1 VVFGYF
7 SGDLSWL
14 IRRARVYLYWAA
26 IARLAF
32 HYFGDVKMQLS
43 KEKHDHIDCPKAG
56 KSDRLDR
63 KYRWLKW
70 LFPIAGLVSLIWF
83 LIRVVPKPSRATY
96 PCQRFA
102 FPLASGFVTWILGLG
117 AWAVAFRKAKV
128 SFGRRQYAI
137 GLVCLAVSVGA
148 LWLAVS
154 IGSDDWAMADE
165 PEALSPIGE
174 ATGIY
179 PGRVVWVHDPEA
191 TDWDG
196 PGDGHPW
203 ESSHTSLPRVSGMI
217 SRSIQEL
224 TGADSDAGAWEKLF
238 KYFNKKRGKGGA
250 GYKKGE
256 KIVIKVNFVGFIWL
270 HGGVNPDNYNLET
283 KSDYMNTSPQM
294 LIALLRQ
301 LVKMVGVKESDI
313 AIFDSLAYFSNEYYD
328 IFREEFPN
336 LRCIDHTGK
345 FGRIKSRE
353 SSVPLYWSS
362 KPEGNKQDY
371 APVCFAEADY
381 IINFANLK
389 AHTGAGVTLCA
400 KNHYGSLVRW
410 PAEKGYFDMHKNA
423 FAKKEGIYRPLV
435 DLMGHSDIGGKTVLY
450 LIDGLYCGIH
460 PVDMDKGPRRWK
472 SYPFNGDWTSSL
484 LASQDPVAIDSVGFD
499 FLREEYEE
507 HPRKLGVDDFLH
519 EAALADNP
527 PSGTF
532 YDPDHSG
539 DVKRLASLGVHE
551 HWNNPKDKKYSRN
564 SGKGKGI
571 ELVAVTPTGEAEKQG
586 IIAAGAKVEKLA
598 GGFKFTE
605 GPAVDGEGNVFF
617 TDQPNNRIHKWSVD
631 GKLSIF
637 HEKPGRANGLYFDK
651 KGNLLACAD
660 LDNELWSIDMNGKV
674 TVLVKGYKGKK
685 LNGPNDLWEDLKGG
699 IYFTDP
705 FYKRPYWNRGPIEQD
720 GQHVYYLYPDRK
732 KLIRVTE
739 DLVTPNG
746 IIGTPDG
753 RKLYVADLG
762 ARKTYV
768 YNINANR
775 MLSGK
780 QLFCSMGSDG
790 MTIDNEGNV
799 YLTGKGVTVFNSAG
813 EKIEHIDI
821 DAGWTANVCFGGKDG
836 HTLFITAQESLF
848 AIRMRVKGV

>member
-1 VVFGYF
+1 MSF
-7 SGDLSWL
+7 SGIKDERS
-14 IRRARVYLYWAA
+14 AC
-26 IARLAF
+26 
-32 HYFGDVKMQLS
+32 S
-43 KEKHDHIDCPKAG
+43 KTC
-56 KSDRLDR
+56 KSCGRER
-63 KYRWLKW
+63 KYGWLKW
-70 LFPIAGLVSLIWF
+70 VFPIAGLVSLVWF
-83 LIRVVPKPSRATY
+83 LIRVLPKPSRATY
-96 PCQRFA
+96 PCQRVA
-102 FPLASGFVTWILGLG
+102 FPLASGFVAWILGFG

-128 SFGRRQYAI
+128 SFARRRYVI

-148 LWLAVS
+148 LWLVVSAVS
-154 IGSDDWAMADE
+154 DEWAIAE
-165 PEALSPIGE
+165 PHTANEPMGIAQ
-174 ATGIY
+174 GIY

-203 ESSHTSLPRVSGMI
+203 ESGHTSLPRVSRMI
-217 SRSIQEL
+217 SHSIQEL

-238 KYFNKKRGKGGA
+238 RYFNNKRDKGDA
-250 GYKKGE
+250 GYKNGE
-256 KIVIKVNFVGFIWL
+256 KIVIKVNFVGFIWT
-270 HGGVNPDNYNLET
+270 HGGVNGDNYNLES
-283 KSDYMNTSPQM
+283 KKDYMNTSPQM

-301 LVKMVGVKESDI
+301 LVSTVGVKEADI
-313 AIFDSLAYFSNEYYD
+313 AIFDSLAYFSNDYYD
-328 IFREEFPN
+328 IFRKEFPN
-336 LRCIDHTGK
+336 LRCIDHSGK
-345 FGRIKSRE
+345 FGRIKSRQ
-353 SSVPLYWSS
+353 SSVPLYWSCNP
-362 KPEGNKQDY
+362 KGNKQDY

-423 FAKKEGIYRPLV
+423 FAKEEGIYRPLV

-460 PVDMDKGPRRWK
+460 PIDMDKGPRRWR

-499 FLREEYEE
+499 FLYAEYDE
-507 HPRKLGVDDFLH
+507 HPRKGGVDDYLH

-539 DVKRLASLGVHE
+539 NVKRLASLGVHE
-551 HWNNPKDKKYSRN
+551 HWNNSKDKKYSRN
-564 SGKGKGI
+564 LGRGKGI
-571 ELVAVTPTGEAEKQG
+571 ELVAITPGGTKKKG

-605 GPAVDGEGNVFF
+605 GPAVDTEGNVFF

-631 GKLSIF
+631 GKLSVF
-637 HEKPGRANGLYFDK
+637 HEEPGRANGLYFDK

-660 LDNELWSIDMNGKV
+660 LDNQLWSIDIKGKV

-685 LNGPNDLWEDLKGG
+685 LNGPNDLWEDPKGG

-732 KLIRVTE
+732 KLIRVTG
-739 DLVTPNG
+739 DLVQPNG

-753 RKLYVADLG
+753 KYLYVADIG
-762 ARKTYV
+762 AKKTYR
-768 YNINANR
+768 YNINEDGT
-775 MLSGK
+775 LSGK
-780 QLFCSMGSDG
+780 KLFCSMGSDG
-790 MTIDNEGNV
+790 MTIDNEGNI
-799 YLTGKGVTVFNSAG
+799 YLTGRGVTVFNPAG
-813 EKIEHIDI
+813 ENIEHIDI
-821 DAGWTANVCFGGKDG
+821 DAGWTANVCFGGRDR
-836 HTLFITAQESLF
+836 HTLFITASESLF